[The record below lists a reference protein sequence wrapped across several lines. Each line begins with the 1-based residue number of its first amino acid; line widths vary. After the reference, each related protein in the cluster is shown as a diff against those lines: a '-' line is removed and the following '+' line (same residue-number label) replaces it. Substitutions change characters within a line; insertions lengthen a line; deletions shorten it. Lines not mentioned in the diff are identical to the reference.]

1 MKIQPRLC
9 SVALITLLVG
19 CSSSP
24 PTRYFTLSDGDTE
37 ALPQGVTP
45 SIVITQTTL
54 PELID
59 RPQLIIRQT
68 DNRVSVDELQ
78 RWAEPLRRDIPRVVA
93 NELGRQLGSSR
104 VLSLPTDGQNFDADY
119 RLLLD
124 VQRLEAINGQGAQV
138 DIMWRLISR
147 QGKLITG
154 RSNLREAIASSDTE
168 SLVSAQRRL
177 LKAVAAEIAK
187 NLKLMTADK
196 S

>member
-1 MKIQPRLC
+1 MKIQNLVC
-9 SVALITLLVG
+9 SVALLTLLVG
-19 CSSSP
+19 CASSP
-24 PTRYFTLSDGDTE
+24 PTRYFTLSDGDAG
-37 ALPQGVTP
+37 ALPQGLTP

-59 RPQLIIRQT
+59 RPQLIIRQS
-68 DNRVSVDELQ
+68 DNLVIVDELQ

-93 NELGRQLGSSR
+93 NELGRQLSSSR
-104 VLSLPTDGQNFDADY
+104 VLSLPIDGQNFDADY
-119 RLLLD
+119 RLLID
-124 VQRLEAINGQGAQV
+124 VQRLEAIVGQGAQV

-154 RSNLREAIASSDTE
+154 RSNLRESIATHDTE

-177 LKAVAAEIAK
+177 LKAVAVEIAK
-187 NLKLMTADK
+187 SLKPMIADK

>member
-1 MKIQPRLC
+1 MKIQNLVC
-9 SVALITLLVG
+9 SVALLTLLVG
-19 CSSSP
+19 CASSP
-24 PTRYFTLSDGDTE
+24 PTRYFTLSDGDAG
-37 ALPQGVTP
+37 ALPQGLTP

-59 RPQLIIRQT
+59 RPQLIIRQS
-68 DNRVSVDELQ
+68 DNLVIVDELQ

-93 NELGRQLGSSR
+93 NELGRQLSSSR
-104 VLSLPTDGQNFDADY
+104 VLSLPIDGQNFDADY
-119 RLLLD
+119 RLLID
-124 VQRLEAINGQGAQV
+124 VQRLEAIVGQGAQV

-154 RSNLREAIASSDTE
+154 RSNLRESIATHDTE

-177 LKAVAAEIAK
+177 LKAVAVEIAK
-187 NLKLMTADK
+187 SLKPLIADK